1 MTTCLKGTSRPSFEQ
16 IRLCSMR
23 APSETCTSWKLTLLD
38 SVAEY
43 SFTGTCASPKLI
55 VPFQID
61 LGGYSLPAARAT
73 QP

>member
-1 MTTCLKGTSRPSFEQ
+1 
-16 IRLCSMR
+16 MR

-61 LGGYSLPAARAT
+61 LGMGLRYPPVRAAT

>member
-1 MTTCLKGTSRPSFEQ
+1 MLDAGAVRDVHLP
-16 IRLCSMR
+16 
-23 APSETCTSWKLTLLD
+23 KLTLLD

-61 LGGYSLPAARAT
+61 LGMGTRYLPACAAT

>member
-1 MTTCLKGTSRPSFEQ
+1 MEQ

-61 LGGYSLPAARAT
+61 LGMGIGYPPACAAI